1 MPQIPRFHVVLVEPK
16 YEMNVG
22 AVARV
27 IKNFDMCS
35 LVLVNS
41 KVDLNAKIT
50 RRFAMHAQEVLNTA
64 EITFSLKKALENM
77 DLAIGTTSNIGG
89 DYNLRRVAIPP
100 EELIPL
106 CDYNGEIAIIFGRED
121 SGLTNAELEYCDVVV
136 TIPTASSY
144 STLNLVNA
152 VAIVLYILYR
162 AWTPFTPKKYRLG
175 NRREKKVA
183 LKVFVNLLERIKYP
197 VHKQQ
202 IARTV
207 FKSILGRSYLTG
219 RELHTL
225 IGLLRRII
233 YLKDPRSPPR
243 I

>member
-1 MPQIPRFHVVLVEPK
+1 MQKTPRFHIVLVEPK
-16 YEMNVG
+16 YEMSVG
-22 AVARV
+22 AIARV

-41 KVDLNAKIT
+41 QVDLDAEIT
-50 RRFAMHAQEVLNTA
+50 RRFAMHAQEVLDSA
-64 EITFSLKKALENM
+64 EITFSLKSAIENM

-89 DYNLRRVAIPP
+89 DYNLQRIAIPP

-106 CDYNGEIAIIFGRED
+106 CDYRGEIAIIFGRED
-121 SGLTNAELEYCDVVV
+121 SGLTNIELEQCDVVM

-152 VAIVLYILYR
+152 VAIVLYVLYR
-162 AWTPFTPKKYRLG
+162 AWIPFTPKKYRLG
-175 NRREKKVA
+175 NRMEKKVA
-183 LKVFVNLLERIKYP
+183 LNVFMNLLERIKYP
-197 VHKQQ
+197 AHKQQ
-202 IARTV
+202 IARMV

-233 YLKDPRSPPR
+233 SFKNTKSLA
-243 I
+243 